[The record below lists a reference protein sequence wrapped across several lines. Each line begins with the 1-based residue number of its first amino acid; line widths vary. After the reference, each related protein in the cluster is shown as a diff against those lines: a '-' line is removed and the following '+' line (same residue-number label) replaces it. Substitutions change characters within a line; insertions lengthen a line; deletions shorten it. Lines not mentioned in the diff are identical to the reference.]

1 MFIGCNKGNPHFKE
15 GALGMKRS
23 RLLLVLLLVFA
34 AAFAFSGC
42 TAVVTDDD
50 GETYEI
56 PMDEAEEFA
65 REYISEEMELYITE
79 QIKSGY
85 SLADALGID
94 DAEIEKIIREE
105 VRNAIQ
111 EEIKN
116 GDLVDMVFEEAG
128 VSKEDV
134 QTAVGAVTAFS
145 GKKTDSKKEEPK
157 AEEKKEEKKE
167 EPKAEEKKEEKKEE
181 PKAEEKK
188 EEKKEEPK
196 AEEKKGTVSSISITS

>member
-1 MFIGCNKGNPHFKE
+1 
-15 GALGMKRS
+15 MKRS
-23 RLLLVLLLVFA
+23 KLLLVLLLTFA
-34 AAFAFSGC
+34 AAFAFCGC

-65 REYISEEMELYITE
+65 REYISEEMGLYIAD
-79 QIKSGY
+79 QIQSGY
-85 SLADALGID
+85 TLADALGIKEED
-94 DAEIEKIIREE
+94 IEQIIREE

-116 GDLVDMVFEEAG
+116 GDLVDQVFAEAG

-134 QTAVGAVTAFS
+134 QTAVGAVAAFS
-145 GKKTDSKKEEPK
+145 GKKTEEKKEEPK

-188 EEKKEEPK
+188 EEPKAGEKKEEKKEEPK
-196 AEEKKGTVSSISITS
+196 AEEKKEEKKEDTS